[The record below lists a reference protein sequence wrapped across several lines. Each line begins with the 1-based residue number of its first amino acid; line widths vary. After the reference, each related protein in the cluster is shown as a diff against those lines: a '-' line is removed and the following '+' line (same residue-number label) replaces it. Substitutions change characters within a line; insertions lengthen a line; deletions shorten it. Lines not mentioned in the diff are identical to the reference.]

1 MATITAELLPA
12 TAAIRLTITTTTA
25 LVSLVRADNNG
36 TANVRTR
43 GGDVLGVIP
52 PAGVDIVTTDYE
64 PSAGTVVYTATDT
77 LGAIA
82 QVTVQFALPAPWLFV
97 PVMPSY
103 SSQLQT
109 VTGYNAQVP
118 GRSTVHEPL
127 GKTNPTVVIRSM
139 GSKRGA
145 LGLWAGTHAAAQGIL
160 DTLSRGE
167 VLMLRQQE
175 HQGMDMYFIALAAD
189 LDTLAVAGAE
199 TVWGVTVQYIQVSRP
214 QGNLASALGW
224 DFAALGASAPDF
236 ASLRTKYATFEAM
249 RLNETTP

>member
-1 MATITAELLPA
+1 MATITAELLPE

-43 GGDVLGVIP
+43 GDDVLGFIP
-52 PAGVDIVTTDYE
+52 APGVDIVATDYE

-77 LGAIA
+77 AGATA
-82 QVTVQFALPAPWLFV
+82 QVTVEFTLDTPWIFV
-97 PVMPSY
+97 PVMPNY

-109 VTGYNAQVP
+109 VTAYNAQVP

-127 GKTNPTVVIRSM
+127 GKQAPTVVIRAM
-139 GSKRGA
+139 GTKRGQ
-145 LGLWAGTHAAAQGIL
+145 LGLWAGTHQAAQGIL

-175 HQGMDMYFIALAAD
+175 HAGMDMYFIALDAD
-189 LDTLAVAGAE
+189 LDTLTVAGAG
-199 TVWGVTVQYIQVSRP
+199 TLLGVTVRYLQVSRP
-214 QGNLASALGW
+214 VGNLAAALGW

-236 ASLRTKYATFEAM
+236 AALTTKYATFEAM